1 MTTSQYIGVLDRF
14 EDDLA
19 VILLEQ
25 DGDVVDEQGIDRDD
39 LPAGGDHVDAIFQIT
54 GDDSGA
60 ILELEYDAETTRNRK
75 ERAQSRFD
83 RLAERPPNDD
93 DS

>member
-1 MTTSQYIGVLDRF
+1 MTTSQYIGVLDQF

-39 LPAGGDHVDAIFQIT
+39 LPAGGDHVDAVFQIT
-54 GDDSGA
+54 RDDSGA
-60 ILELEYDAETTRNRK
+60 ILELEYDAETTRTRK

-83 RLAERPPNDD
+83 RLAERPPTDD
-93 DS
+93 ES

>member
-39 LPAGGDHVDAIFQIT
+39 LPAGGDHVDAVFQIT
-54 GDDSGA
+54 RDDSGA
-60 ILELEYDAETTRNRK
+60 ILELEYDAETTRTRK

-83 RLAERPPNDD
+83 RLAERPPTDD
-93 DS
+93 ES